1 LAKGRRYPRIAD
13 FDQGETKMRQLMMV
27 VAAAGLIVPPAAMSF
42 PTKAEARKKRYEPRV
57 YRGRD
62 GRTYCRRSDGTTGLI
77 VGGVSG
83 ALVGRSLD
91 GGGLLGTALGAAGGA
106 LAGRAVDRGLT
117 ARERCR

>member
-1 LAKGRRYPRIAD
+1 
-13 FDQGETKMRQLMMV
+13 MRNLMLGL
-27 VAAAGLIVPPAAMSF
+27 AAATLAVPPAAMLV
-42 PTKAEARKKRYEPRV
+42 PPQKAEAKRKHYRPYV
-57 YRGRD
+57 YTRN
-62 GRTYCRRSDGTTGLI
+62 GRTYCRHSDGTTGLI

-106 LAGRAVDRGLT
+106 LAGRAVDRSLT

>member
-1 LAKGRRYPRIAD
+1 MRRLMLA
-13 FDQGETKMRQLMMV
+13 L
-27 VAAAGLIVPPAAMSF
+27 AAGSLAVPPVATIAF
-42 PTKAEARKKRYEPRV
+42 PTKAEAKKKRQRAYV
-57 YRGRD
+57 YTRN

-77 VGGVSG
+77 VGGASG